1 MSERVNAWFPLDKSS
16 VMNPLLATPGSD
28 SSRPPPAPPDPPD
41 PSHILPLSDFPP
53 LSPQTTP
60 RCSQS
65 PMQISPI
72 KGTAVKDCQPGCSS
86 FTTDVDLTQKSQ
98 FPSGS
103 DISSTVQNRS
113 SKVEDSGSPKPMQE
127 EKAQSHTPEEEAAKD
142 PSPPIASPLPP
153 SKTTLLDAALIS
165 VDPTPPTTTNQ
176 SVLFT
181 ASDEEADPTALSTA
195 QLPSRRK
202 KLFKHKTSLKRPHPT
217 SYLAMLPDLNPFS
230 ILITSPH
237 KALKIT
243 TEKDQNHPPITTETP
258 SLPSSSSTLFFFTSG
273 VPTDEIEQIKRE
285 TGLSHASLPIR
296 YLGIPLVTKKLSVS
310 NCEPLLLSVK
320 AKLDSWSARTLSF
333 AGRLLLINTRSSIF
347 GCLHHEELPLS
358 AFRAQVRTSSLSAGL
373 AESLHDS

>member
-103 DISSTVQNRS
+103 DISSTVQNRTVDLNFQGLAALPFKS
-113 SKVEDSGSPKPMQE
+113 SSPLNTNRALAGSNSNPPSASSPPCSISKSTPILSTNCSTKVPTPSSTKTPIPPSKNSTPPPPPPPPPSST
-127 EKAQSHTPEEEAAKD
+127 SHTPEEEAAKD

-258 SLPSSSSTLFFFTSG
+258 SLPSSSSTL
-273 VPTDEIEQIKRE
+273 
-285 TGLSHASLPIR
+285 LSP
-296 YLGIPLVTKKLSVS
+296 PLNRSTL
-310 NCEPLLLSVK
+310 EGPLLLPGVPPPK
-320 AKLDSWSARTLSF
+320 
-333 AGRLLLINTRSSIF
+333 
-347 GCLHHEELPLS
+347 
-358 AFRAQVRTSSLSAGL
+358 SL
-373 AESLHDS
+373 